1 MGRRRTISVSVTPE
15 MEDAV
20 RRHAARLKISLTEF
34 IRGLIA
40 AELRRAGVDTAPL
53 VARLGEGQG
62 RRSDF
67 DDDEL
72 RGRALAQLADARKAR
87 RAKTREKRIRELALP
102 APHAAALLRAVEAEE
117 EEQQSSMTP
126 RRFRRVAA
134 LVLAE
139 LAARENDA
147 ASAAETASGA
157 A

>member
-1 MGRRRTISVSVTPE
+1 MPPE

-20 RRHAARLKISLTEF
+20 RRHAARLKMSLTEF
-34 IRGLIA
+34 IRGLIS
-40 AELRRAGVDTAPL
+40 AELRRSGVDTAPL

-67 DDDEL
+67 DDE
-72 RGRALAQLADARKAR
+72 RRERALAQLADARKAR

-102 APHAAALLRAVEAEE
+102 APHAQALLRAVEAEE

-126 RRFRRVAA
+126 VRFRRVAA

-147 ASAAETASGA
+147 ASAAKTASGA

>member
-1 MGRRRTISVSVTPE
+1 MIGVSVTPE
-15 MEDAV
+15 MDEAV

-34 IRGLIA
+34 IRGLIS

-67 DDDEL
+67 DDGRRE
-72 RGRALAQLADARKAR
+72 RALAQLADARKAR

-102 APHAAALLRAVEAEE
+102 VPHAAALLRAVEAEE
-117 EEQQSSMTP
+117 EDQQSTMTP

-147 ASAAETASGA
+147 ASGRA
-157 A
+157 

>member
-1 MGRRRTISVSVTPE
+1 MTPE
-15 MEDAV
+15 MEEAV
-20 RRHAARLKISLTEF
+20 RRHVAQLGVGVTEF

-40 AELRRAGVDTAPL
+40 AELRRAGVDIAPL

-67 DDDEL
+67 DDE
-72 RGRALAQLADARKAR
+72 RRERALAQLADARKAR
-87 RAKTREKRIRELALP
+87 RAKTREKRVRLVAAERAMP
-102 APHAAALLRAVEAEE
+102 APHAQALLRAVEAEE
-117 EEQQSSMTP
+117 EARQATMTP
-126 RRFRRVAA
+126 VRFRRVAA

-147 ASAAETASGA
+147 ASAAKTASGA

>member
-1 MGRRRTISVSVTPE
+1 MIGVSVTPE
-15 MEDAV
+15 MDEAV

-34 IRGLIA
+34 IRGLIS

-67 DDDEL
+67 DDGRRE
-72 RGRALAQLADARKAR
+72 RALSQLADARKAR

-117 EEQQSSMTP
+117 EDQQSTMTP

-139 LAARENDA
+139 IAARENDA
-147 ASAAETASGA
+147 AAGRA
-157 A
+157 

>member
-1 MGRRRTISVSVTPE
+1 MIGVSVTPE
-15 MEDAV
+15 MDEAV

-34 IRGLIA
+34 IRGLIS

-67 DDDEL
+67 DDGRRE
-72 RGRALAQLADARKAR
+72 RALSQLADARKAR
-87 RAKTREKRIRELALP
+87 RKKRRTRMIERFSAERALP
-102 APHAAALLRAVEAEE
+102 APHAAELLRAVEAEE
-117 EEQQSSMTP
+117 EAQQRPMSA

-147 ASAAETASGA
+147 ASGRA
-157 A
+157 

>member
-1 MGRRRTISVSVTPE
+1 MIGVSVTPE
-15 MEDAV
+15 MDEAV

-34 IRGLIA
+34 IRCLIA

-67 DDDEL
+67 DDE
-72 RGRALAQLADARKAR
+72 RRSRALAQLADARKAR
-87 RAKTREKRIRELALP
+87 RAKTREMRIGKLAAERALP
-102 APHAAALLRAVEAEE
+102 APHAAALLRAVEEEE

-147 ASAAETASGA
+147 ASGRA
-157 A
+157 

>member
-1 MGRRRTISVSVTPE
+1 MTPE
-15 MEDAV
+15 MEEAV
-20 RRHAARLKISLTEF
+20 RRHAARLKMSLTEF

-53 VARLGEGQG
+53 IARLGEGQG

-67 DDDEL
+67 DDE
-72 RGRALAQLADARKAR
+72 RRERALAQLADARKAR

-117 EEQQSSMTP
+117 EAQQRPMSA
-126 RRFRRVAA
+126 RRFRCVAA

-147 ASAAETASGA
+147 ASGRA
-157 A
+157 

>member
-1 MGRRRTISVSVTPE
+1 MIGVSVTPE
-15 MEDAV
+15 MDEAV
-20 RRHAARLKISLTEF
+20 RRHVAQLKISLTEF
-34 IRGLIA
+34 IRCLIA

-67 DDDEL
+67 DDD
-72 RGRALAQLADARKAR
+72 RRSRALAQLADARKAR
-87 RAKTREKRIRELALP
+87 RAKTREKRVRKLAEERALP
-102 APHAAALLRAVEAEE
+102 APHAQALLRAVEAEE
-117 EEQQSSMTP
+117 EEQRSSMTP
-126 RRFRRVAA
+126 VRFRRVAA

>member
-1 MGRRRTISVSVTPE
+1 MIGVSVTPE
-15 MEDAV
+15 MDEAV

-34 IRGLIA
+34 IRGLIS

-67 DDDEL
+67 DDGRRE
-72 RGRALAQLADARKAR
+72 RALAQLADARKAR
-87 RAKTREKRIRELALP
+87 RAKTREKRIRKLATERALP
-102 APHAAALLRAVEAEE
+102 APHAAALLRAVEDEE

-147 ASAAETASGA
+147 ASGRA
-157 A
+157 

>member
-1 MGRRRTISVSVTPE
+1 MIGVSVTPE
-15 MEDAV
+15 MDEAV
-20 RRHAARLKISLTEF
+20 RRHVAQLKISLTEF
-34 IRGLIA
+34 IRCLIA

-67 DDDEL
+67 DDD
-72 RGRALAQLADARKAR
+72 RRSRALAQLADARKAR
-87 RAKTREKRIRELALP
+87 RAKTREKRVRKLAEERALP
-102 APHAAALLRAVEAEE
+102 APHAQALLRAVEAEE
-117 EEQQSSMTP
+117 EEQQSAMTP

>member
-1 MGRRRTISVSVTPE
+1 MIGVSVTPE
-15 MEDAV
+15 MDEAV

-34 IRGLIA
+34 IRCLIA

-67 DDDEL
+67 DDDA
-72 RGRALAQLADARKAR
+72 RRSRALAQLADARKAR
-87 RAKTREKRIRELALP
+87 RAKTREKRIRKLAAERALP

-126 RRFRRVAA
+126 ARFRRVAA

>member
-1 MGRRRTISVSVTPE
+1 MIGVSVTPE
-15 MEDAV
+15 MDEAV

-34 IRGLIA
+34 IRGLIS

-67 DDDEL
+67 DDGRRE
-72 RGRALAQLADARKAR
+72 RALAQLADARKAR

-102 APHAAALLRAVEAEE
+102 APHAAVLLRAVEAEE
-117 EEQQSSMTP
+117 EDQQSTMTP

-139 LAARENDA
+139 IAARENDA
-147 ASAAETASGA
+147 ASGRA
-157 A
+157 

>member
-1 MGRRRTISVSVTPE
+1 MIGVSVTPE
-15 MEDAV
+15 MDEAV

-34 IRGLIA
+34 IRGLIS

-67 DDDEL
+67 DDGRRE
-72 RGRALAQLADARKAR
+72 RALAQLADARKAR

-117 EEQQSSMTP
+117 EDQQSTMTP

-147 ASAAETASGA
+147 ASGRA
-157 A
+157 